1 MNTVLRVPIRVR
13 HETKRRMVQVSRV
26 EPLSPHMRRI
36 TFAGDELEGFV
47 SAAPDDHVKI
57 FFPSPAGG
65 EPVMRDYTPRRFNAA
80 TRELV
85 VEFVLHGTG
94 PASAWAAQASPGQ
107 WLSIG
112 GPRGSFLMPDDCA
125 GYILA
130 GDETA
135 LPAIARFLE
144 EMRPGAPVVAFIEVA
159 DRDEERLLPTAA
171 SAAITW
177 LHRDGTPPGGPLLAE
192 AMAAS
197 ARPQGD
203 VLAWVAAEIEVARAV
218 RRILTEDL
226 GMPRSQVRAAGYWRQ
241 GHAAT
246 HTRLDD

>member
-94 PASAWAAQASPGQ
+94 PASAWAAQASP
-107 WLSIG
+107 
-112 GPRGSFLMPDDCA
+112 
-125 GYILA
+125 
-130 GDETA
+130 
-135 LPAIARFLE
+135 
-144 EMRPGAPVVAFIEVA
+144 
-159 DRDEERLLPTAA
+159 
-171 SAAITW
+171 
-177 LHRDGTPPGGPLLAE
+177 
-192 AMAAS
+192 
-197 ARPQGD
+197 
-203 VLAWVAAEIEVARAV
+203 
-218 RRILTEDL
+218 
-226 GMPRSQVRAAGYWRQ
+226 
-241 GHAAT
+241 
-246 HTRLDD
+246 